1 MNQIHYIISDAA
13 KALHVEP
20 HVLRYWEDELSL
32 KIPRNKMGHRI
43 YGEKEIELFRQIMKW
58 KEEGLA
64 LKDIQK
70 KCMLANATFSATP
83 TELSEHDNKVII
95 QYPQEHTTS
104 VGTATGVNSAVG
116 VNSTTNGG
124 DKMQQFKQILG
135 RIVSD
140 AIRDNSAEL
149 TTDIASH
156 VSDHVNK
163 ELDFLFREKEEAD
176 ERRFRNLDETMR
188 SIIKARQE
196 AAAAEIPIR
205 KTKKR
210 RKFGKK

>member
-43 YGEKEIELFRQIMKW
+43 YGEKEIELFRQVMKW

-64 LKDIQK
+64 LKEIQK
-70 KCMLANATFSATP
+70 KCIDANATFS
-83 TELSEHDNKVII
+83 SESAILPEQSDAGLPHAGSGQII
-95 QYPQEHTTS
+95 QYPQEHTVS
-104 VGTATGVNSAVG
+104 VTD
-116 VNSTTNGG
+116 
-124 DKMQQFKQILG
+124 DKMHQFKQILG

-140 AIRDNSAEL
+140 AIRDNSSEL

-156 VSDHVNK
+156 VSEHVNK

-176 ERRFRNLDETMR
+176 ERRFRNLDETIRNIMN
-188 SIIKARQE
+188 ARQE
-196 AAAAEIPIR
+196 AAAAEIPAR
-205 KTKKR
+205 KSKNR
-210 RKFGKK
+210 HKFGKK